1 MSSEY
6 TWTSEVEEICE
17 KLRINAV
24 NLSEYHRKR
33 YYHFKGYGK
42 YFRIPLIVL
51 ASLNAT
57 ASVGLQGYI
66 QQEAISGITCLLG
79 MTMGI
84 LGSIELYLG
93 IQSSMEL
100 ELKQSKEFYTL
111 SVDLFKTLSLRR
123 ENRSEDG
130 KDFLNK
136 KYSYYIKLCE
146 SSNLLKRK
154 LHVDM
159 LSEIPHQYT
168 DLTPKGS
175 ETDVPRLDLP
185 LYSKPRPSLSLKKPI
200 DEIPLT
206 EEEIQLEIAE
216 DLRNMNFEKS
226 PTDNL

>member
-6 TWTSEVEEICE
+6 SWTSEVEEICE

-51 ASLNAT
+51 ASINAT
-57 ASVGLQGYI
+57 ASVGLQGYME
-66 QQEAISGITCLLG
+66 QDVISGITCLLG

-159 LSEIPHQYT
+159 LSEIPQQYT

-175 ETDVPRLDLP
+175 DTDIPKLDLP
-185 LYSKPRPSLSLKKPI
+185 IYTKPRPSLKPI

-206 EEEIQLEIAE
+206 EEEIQMEIAD
-216 DLRNMNFEKS
+216 DLRKLRQS

>member
-17 KLRINAV
+17 KLRINSV

-33 YYHFKGYGK
+33 YYHFKGYSK

-51 ASLNAT
+51 ASINAT
-57 ASVGLQGYI
+57 ASVGLKGYMD
-66 QQEAISGITCLLG
+66 QDVISGITCLLG
-79 MTMGI
+79 MSMGI

-100 ELKQSKEFYTL
+100 EMKQSKEFYTL

-146 SSNLLKRK
+146 ASNLLKRK
-154 LHVDM
+154 LSMD
-159 LSEIPHQYT
+159 LLNEIPSQYL
-168 DLTPKGS
+168 DHTPKS
-175 ETDVPRLDLP
+175 SDADSSPRLQLP
-185 LYSKPRPSLSLKKPI
+185 LYKTPRPSIHSTV

-206 EEEIQLEIAE
+206 GDE
-216 DLRNMNFEKS
+216 LRNEVLRDLEQFHAS
-226 PTDNL
+226 PVDNL

>member
-6 TWTSEVEEICE
+6 SWTSEVEEICE

-51 ASLNAT
+51 ASINAT
-57 ASVGLQGYI
+57 ASVGLQGYME
-66 QQEAISGITCLLG
+66 QDVISGITCLLG

-159 LSEIPHQYT
+159 LSEIPQQYT

-175 ETDVPRLDLP
+175 DTDIPKLDLP
-185 LYSKPRPSLSLKKPI
+185 LYNKPRPSLKPI

-206 EEEIQLEIAE
+206 EEEIQMEIAD
-216 DLRNMNFEKS
+216 DLRKIRQS